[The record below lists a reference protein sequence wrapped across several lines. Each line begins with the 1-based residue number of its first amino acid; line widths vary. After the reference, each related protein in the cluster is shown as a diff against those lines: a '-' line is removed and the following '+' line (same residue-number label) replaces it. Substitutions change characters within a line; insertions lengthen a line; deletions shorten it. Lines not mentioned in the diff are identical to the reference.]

1 MRSAL
6 EQARGRDSVHAH
18 QLLRMCSA
26 SQQAR
31 SASASGLAHKML
43 TQPPL
48 LCVSLHFV
56 EAEKVR
62 GDKLLA
68 LYHDPDG
75 RSCLLNGLLEIRGVA
90 AAVISVHG
98 EQAHQTGPLG
108 ALASFVRYGFYVL
121 GALALRGSVHA
132 GRCWCRPS
140 AGVRLARV
148 RTRQPC
154 RQA

>member
-1 MRSAL
+1 M
-6 EQARGRDSVHAH
+6 
-18 QLLRMCSA
+18 
-26 SQQAR
+26 
-31 SASASGLAHKML
+31 
-43 TQPPL
+43 
-48 LCVSLHFV
+48 
-56 EAEKVR
+56 R

-68 LYHDPDG
+68 LDHDPDG